1 VPLLAGALP
10 RSVDLA
16 TPLHEVTFVALDLET
31 TGAAPGY
38 DRITEIGAI
47 KYRGGECLGTFETLV
62 NPGVPIP
69 PNVSVLTG
77 ITEAMVLPAP
87 PIDEVLPSLLE
98 FIGDAV
104 LVGHNFRFDTSFL
117 DAALL
122 RRGAKPL
129 DHVRVDTLPL
139 ARRLL
144 GDDVPDHRLS
154 TIAHHLGVPTEPCH
168 RAFDDAA
175 ATAEVL
181 HALLEHAGTLG
192 VLGLDDLLAV
202 PRLRVHPSSNTLR
215 LTTRTPRRPGVY
227 RLLGR
232 RREVLFVGR
241 AANLRSRIRAHFHT
255 SPAQVVPLMVR
266 LTQAI
271 DWIECADDLE
281 AAVRH
286 ARLVREHRPRFN
298 TEHATWRSR
307 AYVKVDARSRVTIA
321 RSTKDAR
328 ANYLGPFADAAT
340 ARSVQSGVTR
350 AIALAADTD
359 AGDLTAVVDV
369 LTRHLEALIAAE
381 DYETAAAVRDELAA
395 LDRLT
400 EPDVRL
406 RRLCA
411 PACLQVLTATG
422 VVTFEHGRLRLPDD
436 ADGVAS
442 PSPIAREELD
452 ELTVVAAWLERE
464 VVAGRARPLD

>member
-1 VPLLAGALP
+1 MPLLTGALP

-16 TPLHEVTFVALDLET
+16 TPLHEVTFVVLDLET

-38 DRITEIGAI
+38 DRITEVGAV

-69 PNVSVLTG
+69 PFVTVLTG

-87 PIDEVLPSLLE
+87 PIDEVLPPLLE

-122 RRGAKPL
+122 RRGGERL
-129 DHVRVDTLPL
+129 EHVRVDTLPL

-144 GDDVPDHRLS
+144 HDDVPDHRLA
-154 TIAHHLGVPTEPCH
+154 TIAQHLGVPTEPCH

-181 HALLEHAGTLG
+181 HALLERAGTLG

-215 LTTRTPRRPGVY
+215 LTTRTPRTPGVY

-232 RREVLFVGR
+232 RGEVLFVGR
-241 AANLRSRIRAHFHT
+241 ATNLRARIRAHFHT

-266 LTQAI
+266 LTQSI

-298 TEHATWRSR
+298 REHAGWRSR
-307 AYVKVDARSRVTIA
+307 AYVKVSARSRVTVA
-321 RSTKDAR
+321 RSTADTKAT
-328 ANYLGPFADAAT
+328 YLGPFADAAS
-340 ARSVQSGVTR
+340 ARSVQSALAR
-350 AIALAADTD
+350 AITLEP
-359 AGDLTAVVDV
+359 GVLDLTTVAGLLTDHLDAV
-369 LTRHLEALIAAE
+369 IADE
-381 DYETAAAVRDELAA
+381 DYETAAALRDELAV
-395 LDRLT
+395 LDRVAET
-400 EPDVRL
+400 DARL

-411 PACLQVLTATG
+411 PPCLQVLTERG
-422 VVTFEHGRLRLPDD
+422 VVTFEHGRLRLPNDPD
-436 ADGVAS
+436 AVA
-442 PSPIAREELD
+442 PSGPILREELD
-452 ELTVVAAWLERE
+452 EVTAVAAWLERE
-464 VVAGRARPLD
+464 VVAGRAHPLD

>member
-1 VPLLAGALP
+1 VPLLTGARP
-10 RSVDLA
+10 RPVDLA

-38 DRITEIGAI
+38 DQITEIGAV

-69 PNVSVLTG
+69 PFITVLTG

-87 PIDEVLPSLLE
+87 PIDEVLPPLLE

-104 LVGHNFRFDTSFL
+104 LVGHNFRFDTSFI

-122 RRGAKPL
+122 RRGGERL
-129 DHVRVDTLPL
+129 EHVRVDTLPL
-139 ARRLL
+139 SRRLL
-144 GDDVPDHRLS
+144 HDDVSDHRLA
-154 TIAHHLGVPTEPCH
+154 TIAHHLDVPTEPCH

-181 HALLEHAGTLG
+181 HALLERAGTLG

-215 LTTRTPRRPGVY
+215 LTARTPRTPGVY

-232 RREVLFVGR
+232 RGEVLFVGR
-241 AANLRSRIRAHFHT
+241 ATNLRARIRAHFHT

-266 LTQAI
+266 LTQTI
-271 DWIECADDLE
+271 DWTECADDLE

-286 ARLVREHRPRFN
+286 SRLVREHRPRFN
-298 TEHATWRSR
+298 AEHAAWRSR
-307 AYVKVDARSRVTIA
+307 AYVKVDTRSRVTVA
-321 RSTKDAR
+321 RSTKDTKAT
-328 ANYLGPFADAAT
+328 YLGPFRDAAT
-340 ARSVQSGVTR
+340 ARSVQSAVTR
-350 AIALAADTD
+350 AISLASGPVELTTVAARLTD
-359 AGDLTAVVDV
+359 
-369 LTRHLEALIAAE
+369 HLGALIAAE
-381 DYETAAAVRDELAA
+381 DYETAAAVRDELAV
-395 LDRLT
+395 LDGLT
-400 EPDVRL
+400 EPDARL
-406 RRLCA
+406 RRLCT
-411 PACLQVLTATG
+411 PACLQVLTANG
-422 VVTFEHGRLRLPDD
+422 VVAFEHGRLRLPDD
-436 ADGVAS
+436 PAAVTA
-442 PSPIAREELD
+442 PVPIAREELD

>member
-1 VPLLAGALP
+1 VPFLAGALR
-10 RSVDLA
+10 RSVDLS
-16 TPLHEVTFVALDLET
+16 TPLHDVTFVALDLET

-38 DRITEIGAI
+38 DQITEVGAV
-47 KYRGGECLGTFETLV
+47 KYHGGECLGTFETLV

-69 PNVSVLTG
+69 PFVTVLTG

-87 PIDEVLPSLLE
+87 RIDEVLPSLLE

-122 RRGAKPL
+122 RRGADRL

-144 GDDVPDHRLS
+144 HDEVPDHRLA

-215 LTTRTPRRPGVY
+215 LTARSPRSPGVY
-227 RLLGR
+227 RLLDR
-232 RREVLFVGR
+232 RGEVLFVGR
-241 AANLRSRIRAHFHT
+241 ATNLRARIRAHFHT

-266 LTQAI
+266 LTHTI
-271 DWIECADDLE
+271 DWTECGDDLE

-298 TEHATWRSR
+298 PEHAGWRSR
-307 AYVKVDARSRVTIA
+307 AYVKLDARSRVTVA
-321 RSTKDAR
+321 RSVKDAK
-328 ANYLGPFADAAT
+328 ATYLGPFPDAPT
-340 ARSVQSGVTR
+340 ARAVQSAITR
-350 AIALAADTD
+350 ALALTGAVS
-359 AGDLTAVVDV
+359 DLAQV
-369 LTRHLEALIAAE
+369 EALLAEHLDALVAAE
-381 DYETAAAVRDELAA
+381 DYESAAGVRDELAVLVEVA
-395 LDRLT
+395 
-400 EPDVRL
+400 EPDARL

-411 PACLQVLTATG
+411 PSCLQVLTANG
-422 VVTFEHGRLRLPDD
+422 VVAFEHGRLRLPDD
-436 ADGVAS
+436 AETAGA
-442 PSPIAREELD
+442 PGPIAREELD
-452 ELTVVAAWLERE
+452 ELNAVAAWLERE

>member
-1 VPLLAGALP
+1 VPLLTGALP

-16 TPLHEVTFVALDLET
+16 TPLHDVTFVVLDLET

-38 DRITEIGAI
+38 DRITEVGAL
-47 KYRGGECLGTFETLV
+47 KLRGGECLGTFETLV

-69 PNVSVLTG
+69 PFVTVLTG

-87 PIDEVLPSLLE
+87 PIEEVLPPLLE

-122 RRGAKPL
+122 RRGGDRL
-129 DHVRVDTLPL
+129 EHVRVDTLPL

-144 GDDVPDHRLS
+144 HDDVPDHRLA
-154 TIAHHLGVPTEPCH
+154 TVARHLGVPTEPCH

-181 HALLEHAGTLG
+181 HALLERAGTLG

-215 LTTRTPRRPGVY
+215 LTARTPRTPGVY
-227 RLLGR
+227 RLLDR
-232 RREVLFVGR
+232 RGEVLFVGR
-241 AANLRSRIRAHFHT
+241 ATNLRARIRAHFHT
-255 SPAQVVPLMVR
+255 SPAQVVPMMVR
-266 LTQAI
+266 LTHAI

-298 TEHATWRSR
+298 PEHAGWRSR
-307 AYVKVDARSRVTIA
+307 AYVKVDVRGRVTVA
-321 RSTKDAR
+321 RSTKDAK
-328 ANYLGPFADAAT
+328 ATYLGPFPDAPT
-340 ARSVQSGVTR
+340 ARRVQSAVAR
-350 AIALAADTD
+350 ALTLAP
-359 AGDLTAVVDV
+359 GPVDLTCVDR
-369 LTRHLEALIAAE
+369 LLREHLDALVAAE
-381 DYETAAAVRDELAA
+381 DYETAAAVRDELAVLA
-395 LDRLT
+395 RVAGPDDR
-400 EPDVRL
+400 V
-406 RRLCA
+406 RRLCT
-411 PACLQVLTATG
+411 PACLQVLTANG

-436 ADGVAS
+436 VA
-442 PSPIAREELD
+442 PAPAAGPIDREDLD
-452 ELTVVAAWLERE
+452 ELTAVAAWLERE

>member
-1 VPLLAGALP
+1 VPLLTGALP
-10 RSVDLA
+10 HSINLA
-16 TPLHEVTFVALDLET
+16 TPLHEVTFVVLDLET

-38 DRITEIGAI
+38 DRITEVGAI

-69 PNVSVLTG
+69 PFVTVLTG

-87 PIDEVLPSLLE
+87 PIDEVLPPLLE

-104 LVGHNFRFDTSFL
+104 LVGHNFRFDTGFL

-122 RRGAKPL
+122 RRGGDRL
-129 DHVRVDTLPL
+129 EHVRVDTLPL

-144 GDDVPDHRLS
+144 HDDVPDHRLA
-154 TIAHHLGVPTEPCH
+154 TIAQHLGVPTEPCH

-181 HALLEHAGTLG
+181 HALLERAGTLG

-215 LTTRTPRRPGVY
+215 LTARAPRTPGVY
-227 RLLGR
+227 RLVGR
-232 RREVLFVGR
+232 GGEVLFVGR
-241 AANLRSRIRAHFHT
+241 ATNLRARIRAHFHT

-271 DWIECADDLE
+271 DWTECADDLE

-286 ARLVREHRPRFN
+286 ARLVRDHRPRFN
-298 TEHATWRSR
+298 AEHTTWRSR
-307 AYVKVDARSRVTIA
+307 AYVKVDARSRATLA
-321 RSTKDAR
+321 RSTRDAK

-340 ARSVQSGVTR
+340 ARSVQSAVTR
-350 AIALAADTD
+350 ALTLGADPL
-359 AGDLTAVVDV
+359 DLTTVADL
-369 LTRHLEALIAAE
+369 LTRHLDALIAVE
-381 DYETAAAVRDELAA
+381 DYESAAAVRDELAM
-395 LDRLT
+395 LDGLT
-400 EPDVRL
+400 EPDARV
-406 RRLCA
+406 RRLCT
-411 PACLQVLTATG
+411 PACLQVLTAGG

-436 ADGVAS
+436 PDPVAATG
-442 PSPIAREELD
+442 PIAREELD
-452 ELTVVAAWLERE
+452 ELTAVAAWLERE

>member
-1 VPLLAGALP
+1 VPLLAGAHP

-16 TPLHEVTFVALDLET
+16 TPLHEVTFVVLDLET

-69 PNVSVLTG
+69 PFVTVLTG

-87 PIDEVLPSLLE
+87 RIDEVLPPLLE

-122 RRGAKPL
+122 RRGGDRL

-144 GDDVPDHRLS
+144 GDDVPDHRLA
-154 TIAHHLGVPTEPCH
+154 TIAHHLSVPTQPCH

-181 HALLEHAGTLG
+181 HALLERAGTLG

-215 LTTRTPRRPGVY
+215 LTARTPRTPGVY

-241 AANLRSRIRAHFHT
+241 ATNLRSRIRAHFHT

-271 DWIECADDLE
+271 DWTECADDLE

-298 TEHATWRSR
+298 AEHATWRSR
-307 AYVKVDARSRVTIA
+307 AYVKVDARSRVTVA
-321 RSTKDAR
+321 RSAKDTKAT
-328 ANYLGPFADAAT
+328 YLGPFADAAT
-340 ARSVQSGVTR
+340 ARSVQSAVTR
-350 AIALAADTD
+350 AIALGSDAVGLTTVTD
-359 AGDLTAVVDV
+359 L
-369 LTRHLEALIAAE
+369 LTRHLDELIAAE

-395 LDRLT
+395 LERLT
-400 EPDVRL
+400 EPDARL

-411 PACLQVLTATG
+411 PPCLQVVTGRG
-422 VVTFEHGRLRLPDD
+422 VVTFEHGRLRLPDGPEPPT
-436 ADGVAS
+436 APG
-442 PSPIAREELD
+442 PIAREELD
-452 ELTVVAAWLERE
+452 ELTAVAAWLERE
-464 VVAGRARPLD
+464 TVAGRARPLD

>member
-1 VPLLAGALP
+1 
-10 RSVDLA
+10 VDLA
-16 TPLHEVTFVALDLET
+16 TPLHEVTFVVLDLET
-31 TGAAPGY
+31 TGGAPGY

-47 KYRGGECLGTFETLV
+47 KYRAGECLGTFETLV

-69 PNVSVLTG
+69 PFVTVLTG

-87 PIDEVLPSLLE
+87 PIDEVLPALLE

-104 LVGHNFRFDTSFL
+104 LVGHNFRFDTAFL

-122 RRGAKPL
+122 RRGDDPL

-144 GDDVPDHRLS
+144 HDDVPDHRLA
-154 TIAHHLGVPTEPCH
+154 TVAQHLGVPTVPCH

-181 HALLEHAGTLG
+181 HALLERAGTLG

-215 LTTRTPRRPGVY
+215 LTARTPRTPGVY

-232 RREVLFVGR
+232 NREVLFVGR
-241 AANLRSRIRAHFHT
+241 ATNLRSRIRAHFHT
-255 SPAQVVPLMVR
+255 SPAQAVPLLVR
-266 LTQAI
+266 LTQGI
-271 DWIECADDLE
+271 DWTECRDDLE

-298 TEHATWRSR
+298 AEHAQWRSR
-307 AYVKVDARSRVTIA
+307 AYVKVSTRSRVTVA
-321 RSTKDAR
+321 RRTTDTTAT
-328 ANYLGPFADAAT
+328 YLGPFADAAT
-340 ARSVQSGVTR
+340 ARTVQSAVAR
-350 AIALAADTD
+350 AIELRCDPVDLAAVTTR
-359 AGDLTAVVDV
+359 LR
-369 LTRHLEALIAAE
+369 RHLDELVAAE
-381 DYETAAAVRDELAA
+381 DYETAAAVRDELAV
-395 LDRLT
+395 LDGVA
-400 EPDVRL
+400 EPDARL

-411 PACLQVLTATG
+411 PASLQVVTRNG
-422 VVTFEHGRLRLPDD
+422 VVTFVHGRLQLPGDPD
-436 ADGVAS
+436 PVGAPGPV
-442 PSPIAREELD
+442 AREELD
-452 ELTVVAAWLERE
+452 ELTAASVWLERE
-464 VVAGRARPLD
+464 TVAGRARPLD

>member
-1 VPLLAGALP
+1 MPLLAGART

-16 TPLHEVTFVALDLET
+16 TPLHEVTFVVLDLET

-38 DRITEIGAI
+38 DRITEVGAV

-69 PNVSVLTG
+69 PFVTVLTG

-87 PIDEVLPSLLE
+87 SIDEVLPPLLE

-122 RRGAKPL
+122 RRGSERL
-129 DHVRVDTLPL
+129 DQVRIDTLPL

-144 GDDVPDHRLS
+144 HDDVPDHRLA

-168 RAFDDAA
+168 RAYDDAA

-181 HALLEHAGTLG
+181 HALLERAGTLG

-215 LTTRTPRRPGVY
+215 LTARTPRTPGVY

-232 RREVLFVGR
+232 GGEVLFVGR
-241 AANLRSRIRAHFHT
+241 ATNLRSRIRAHFHT
-255 SPAQVVPLMVR
+255 SPAQVVPLLVR
-266 LTQAI
+266 LTRHI
-271 DWIECADDLE
+271 DWAECTDDLE

-298 TEHATWRSR
+298 SEHAGWRSR

-321 RSTKDAR
+321 RSTKDAT
-328 ANYLGPFADAAT
+328 ATYVGPLADAAT
-340 ARSVQSGVTR
+340 ARQVRSAVER
-350 AIALAADTD
+350 ALALDPAPVDLRAVAGLLAEHLD
-359 AGDLTAVVDV
+359 ALVAT
-369 LTRHLEALIAAE
+369 E
-381 DYETAAAVRDELAA
+381 DYEVAAAVRDELAV
-395 LDRLT
+395 LDTLI
-400 EPDVRL
+400 EPDARL

-411 PACLQVLTATG
+411 PACLRVLTASG
-422 VVTFEHGRLRLPDD
+422 VVAFEHGRLRLPDD
-436 ADGVAS
+436 GEDAGG
-442 PSPIAREELD
+442 PGPIPREELD

-464 VVAGRARPLD
+464 TLAGRAELLD